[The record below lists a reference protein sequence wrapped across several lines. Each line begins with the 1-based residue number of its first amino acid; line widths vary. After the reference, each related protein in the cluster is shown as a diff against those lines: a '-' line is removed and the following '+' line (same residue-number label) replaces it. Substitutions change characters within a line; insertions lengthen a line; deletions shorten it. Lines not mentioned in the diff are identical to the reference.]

1 MLFLRMAKNNKE
13 KLFTYFKN
21 LKFFFCLFLF
31 ILLFSFDLILNVNAD
46 SNVAGGGLPGYSIQ
60 SGSGVGYGSQQN
72 YYDIYKSFGGLGAGI
87 GGQFT
92 DADLGAME
100 AYYVG
105 GGYMTAEQFQA
116 AAAAYVEANV
126 DPQFEGSLEDFTVFL
141 GDYVGVADLPRYEP
155 TVPEYPADSSSP
167 PSAESIPAN
176 PSVPAAG
183 DQPTAVEGGA
193 LPAET
198 SPAAENP
205 ENVDANI
212 PVAGNQTI
220 VGEDPMVAATLV
232 SLEDGEN
239 NTTQP
244 EVVFLGN
251 QTQPETVQL
260 GNQTQPETVELGN
273 QTQPETVQLG
283 NQTQPETV
291 QLGNQDQPKTVYLG
305 NQTQP
310 ETVYLGNQTQPETV
324 ELGNQTPPEVVYLG
338 NQTQPDTI
346 LLGDQDQ
353 PDTIVLGNTTQPETV
368 PVGDQTQPE
377 TIPVS
382 NQTQPETVELDNET
396 PPPAVCAGNGCG
408 AAVVA
413 QNQNNDSV
421 YLPPTAEDDGPEDVS
436 VVPSAGDGVVP
447 ESSESLP
454 PSLPESAPGASSDET
469 IPSASNAV
477 VGEGGAV
484 EDNLA
489 SVASATTYATVV
501 DTADANT
508 DAANT
513 DIIPAGQGNEQTSD
527 AISQLI
533 VLSATEAKLTV
544 FAREAA
550 LDFRLE
556 TANARAA
563 AFYSRKGITAAPL
576 YLGAGKQISAGVWEL
591 SIDLNANPLPNGNYY
606 IFAQIDRGDIN
617 VYHST
622 DVYIAVN
629 VVSAD
634 NREEREALEQ
644 TVAQNSESVGQNEE
658 KIQEVVR
665 RVADN
670 DLSQKLNLEE
680 KTAELANLVRIIRR
694 LENLIEEQTAE
705 KGVIEAQIKRL
716 NLEIAN
722 LPPDVLS
729 VIQRDKA
736 AAREYLKGQKDVLEQ
751 KIAVAV
757 AALDDTVRKK
767 EALTAEIIGLAGSE
781 NEKNTLKENI
791 AAMEREIAARE
802 TEIIAGRKIL
812 LADTDGDG
820 LLDGRE
826 MELGTDPLNPDT
838 DGDGLLDG
846 DEAAMGYDP
855 LTPSEFAV
863 DSAVDPRPLP
873 PMQFE
878 IYKVEEA
885 VSVKIGEDGR
895 SAIRFSGQGL
905 PLSYVTLFIYS
916 APVIVAVKT
925 DAHGRWTYTLDKPLE
940 DGQHSVYA
948 ARINAQGRIAARSEV
963 YVFKKT
969 GDQIE
974 KLVAGQEASMS
985 SATGRIIQNFK
996 FAIIVIVIITA
1007 GAALAAVGYLAN
1019 RGAKKV

>member
-1 MLFLRMAKNNKE
+1 
-13 KLFTYFKN
+13 
-21 LKFFFCLFLF
+21 
-31 ILLFSFDLILNVNAD
+31 
-46 SNVAGGGLPGYSIQ
+46 
-60 SGSGVGYGSQQN
+60 
-72 YYDIYKSFGGLGAGI
+72 
-87 GGQFT
+87 
-92 DADLGAME
+92 
-100 AYYVG
+100 
-105 GGYMTAEQFQA
+105 MTAEQFQA

-141 GDYVGVADLPRYEP
+141 GDYVGVADLPRYESS
-155 TVPEYPADSSSP
+155 VPQPVDPSLP
-167 PSAESIPAN
+167 PAESVPAN
-176 PSVPAAG
+176 PVAPVAG
-183 DQPTAVEGGA
+183 DQPAAVEGSA
-193 LPAET
+193 LPAQT
-198 SPAAENP
+198 LSAAETAA
-205 ENVDANI
+205 ESSSAAEGNVSDGGVSVI
-212 PVAGNQTI
+212 T
-220 VGEDPMVAATLV
+220 GEDPTVATTLV

-239 NTTQP
+239 NATQP
-244 EVVFLGN
+244 EVVFLDQN
-251 QTQPETVQL
+251 QPAAVPL
-260 GNQTQPETVELGN
+260 GNQTQPDTVKLGN
-273 QTQPETVQLG
+273 QTKPDTVR
-283 NQTQPETV
+283 
-291 QLGNQDQPKTVYLG
+291 LGNQDQPETIKLGDQTKPETVRLG
-305 NQTQP
+305 NQDQP

-324 ELGNQTPPEVVYLG
+324 ELGDQTPPEVVYLG

-346 LLGDQDQ
+346 VLGNQTQ

-368 PVGDQTQPE
+368 PLG
-377 TIPVS
+377 
-382 NQTQPETVELDNET
+382 NQTQPETVPIGNQTQPETVPIGNQTQPEAVELGNET
-396 PPPAVCAGNGCG
+396 SPPAVCAGNGCG
-408 AAVVA
+408 PAVAA
-413 QNQNNDSV
+413 QNQNNDDPV
-421 YLPPTAEDDGPEDVS
+421 YLPPAAEDDSPEDVP
-436 VVPSAGDGVVP
+436 VAPGAGDGVTLEFP
-447 ESSESLP
+447 ESV
-454 PSLPESAPGASSDET
+454 PGAPSGAP

-477 VGEGGAV
+477 VGESGAV
-484 EDNLA
+484 QDNP
-489 SVASATTYATVV
+489 ASAESAATYAVAV
-501 DTADANT
+501 DTADAKV
-508 DAANT
+508 DVV
-513 DIIPAGQGNEQTSD
+513 PADQDNEQTSD
-527 AISQLI
+527 AVSQLV
-533 VLSATEAKLTV
+533 VLPAAEAKLTV
-544 FAREAA
+544 FTRETA

-563 AFYSRKGITAAPL
+563 AFYSRKGVTAAPL

-606 IFAQIDRGDIN
+606 IFAQIVRGDIN

-622 DVYIAVN
+622 DVYIAIS
-629 VVSAD
+629 VVSTD
-634 NREEREALEQ
+634 NQEERKALER
-644 TVAQNSESVGQNEE
+644 TVAENGESVGQNEE

-705 KGVIEAQIKRL
+705 KEAIEAQIKRL

-736 AAREYLKGQKDVLEQ
+736 AAREYLKNQKDVLER

-757 AALDDTVRKK
+757 VARDDTVRKK
-767 EALTAEIIGLAGSE
+767 EALTAEILNLAGSE
-781 NEKNTLKENI
+781 NEKNTLKESI

-802 TEIIAGRKIL
+802 AEIIAGRKIL

-826 MELGTDPLNPDT
+826 MEMGTNPLNPDT

-863 DSAVDPRPLP
+863 DPAVDPRPLP

-885 VSVKIGEDGR
+885 VSVKIGENGR

-1007 GAALAAVGYLAN
+1007 GAALAAIGYLAN

>member
-1 MLFLRMAKNNKE
+1 MDAFD
-13 KLFTYFKN
+13 TSV
-21 LKFFFCLFLF
+21 
-31 ILLFSFDLILNVNAD
+31 FSGHSGVTALG
-46 SNVAGGGLPGYSIQ
+46 SYP
-60 SGSGVGYGSQQN
+60 SGSSLSEMDLVGT
-72 YYDIYKSFGGLGAGI
+72 YD
-87 GGQFT
+87 
-92 DADLGAME
+92 
-100 AYYVG
+100 YYVG
-105 GGYMTAEQFQA
+105 GGRMTEEQYRA
-116 AAAAYVEANV
+116 AVEDYAARIVEPN
-126 DPQFEGSLEDFTVFL
+126 FEDSIDSFVSVLIEHSGQ
-141 GDYVGVADLPRYEP
+141 ADLSRYEP
-155 TVPEYPADSSSP
+155 IIPEYPDDPSFSLP
-167 PSAESIPAN
+167 PVESIPAN
-176 PSVPAAG
+176 PSAPVAG
-183 DQPTAVEGGA
+183 DQPTAVEGSA
-193 LPAET
+193 LSAET

-205 ENVDANI
+205 GNVEANV
-212 PVAGNQTI
+212 PAGGDQAI
-220 VGEDPMVAATLV
+220 IGEDPTVATTLV
-232 SLEDGEN
+232 SLEDGESN
-239 NTTQP
+239 ATQP
-244 EVVFLGN
+244 EVVFLDQNQPAAVPLGNQTQPDTVKLGN
-251 QTQPETVQL
+251 QTQPETVPL
-260 GNQTQPETVELGN
+260 GNQTQPETVRLGN
-273 QTQPETVQLG
+273 QE
-283 NQTQPETV
+283 
-291 QLGNQDQPKTVYLG
+291 
-305 NQTQP
+305 QP
-310 ETVYLGNQTQPETV
+310 ETVYLGNQTQPEIV
-324 ELGNQTPPEVVYLG
+324 ELGDQTPPEVVYLG

-346 LLGDQDQ
+346 LLGNQTQ
-353 PDTIVLGNTTQPETV
+353 PDTIVLGNTTQPETI
-368 PVGDQTQPE
+368 PLSDQPQSG
-377 TIPVS
+377 S
-382 NQTQPETVELDNET
+382 NQTQPETVPLDNQTQPET
-396 PPPAVCAGNGCG
+396 APSGNQTQPETVEVSNETSLPAVCAGNGCG
-408 AAVVA
+408 AAVVVQN
-413 QNQNNDSV
+413 QNQNNNDFV
-421 YLPPTAEDDGPEDVS
+421 YLPPAAEDDSPEDVP
-436 VVPSAGDGVVP
+436 VAPGAGDGVIPEFP
-447 ESSESLP
+447 ESV
-454 PSLPESAPGASSDET
+454 PGASSGET

-484 EDNLA
+484 EDNP
-489 SVASATTYATVV
+489 ASAESAATYATVV
-501 DTADANT
+501 DAADADT
-508 DAANT
+508 DAINT
-513 DIIPAGQGNEQTSD
+513 DIIPVGQGNEQTSD
-527 AISQLI
+527 AVSQLI
-533 VLSATEAKLTV
+533 VLPAAEAKLTV
-544 FAREAA
+544 FARETA

-563 AFYSRKGITAAPL
+563 AFYSRKGITATPL
-576 YLGAGKQISAGVWEL
+576 YLGAGKQIFAGVWEL

-622 DVYIAVN
+622 DVYIAIS

-634 NREEREALEQ
+634 NREEREVLEQ
-644 TVAQNSESVGQNEE
+644 TIAENSESVGQSEE

-665 RVADN
+665 QTSESN
-670 DLSQKLNLEE
+670 LIKKLNLEE

-705 KGVIEAQIKRL
+705 KEIIEAQIKKL

-736 AAREYLKGQKDVLEQ
+736 AAREYLKNQRDVLER

-757 AALDDTVRKK
+757 AARADALGKK
-767 EALTAEIIGLAGSE
+767 EALIAEIIGLAGSE
-781 NEKNTLKENI
+781 NEKNTLKENV
-791 AAMEREIAARE
+791 AAMEREIVARE

-826 MELGTDPLNPDT
+826 MEMGTDPLNPDT

-846 DEAAMGYDP
+846 DEAAMGYNP
-855 LTPSEFAV
+855 LTPTQFAG
-863 DSAVDPRPLP
+863 DPIVDPRPLP

-974 KLVAGQEASMS
+974 KLMTGQEASMS
-985 SATGRIIQNFK
+985 SATGKIIQNFK
-996 FAIIVIVIITA
+996 FAIIVIVIIA
-1007 GAALAAVGYLAN
+1007 VAVALAAVGYLAN

>member
-1 MLFLRMAKNNKE
+1 MSFLNNHCTRKANNIFLKLRKPFNLF
-13 KLFTYFKN
+13 F
-21 LKFFFCLFLF
+21 LFLF
-31 ILLFSFDLILNVNAD
+31 IYFLNFNFNLVYADMDAFDTSVFSGHSGVTALG
-46 SNVAGGGLPGYSIQ
+46 SYP
-60 SGSGVGYGSQQN
+60 SGSSLSEMDLVGT
-72 YYDIYKSFGGLGAGI
+72 YD
-87 GGQFT
+87 
-92 DADLGAME
+92 
-100 AYYVG
+100 YYVG
-105 GGYMTAEQFQA
+105 GGRMTEEQYRA
-116 AAAAYVEANV
+116 AVEDYAARIVEPN
-126 DPQFEGSLEDFTVFL
+126 FEDSIDSFVSVLIEHSGQ
-141 GDYVGVADLPRYEP
+141 ADLSRYEP
-155 TVPEYPADSSSP
+155 IIPEYPDDPSFSLP
-167 PSAESIPAN
+167 PVESIPAN
-176 PSVPAAG
+176 PSAPVAG
-183 DQPTAVEGGA
+183 DQPTAVEGNA

-205 ENVDANI
+205 ANVDANI

-220 VGEDPMVAATLV
+220 VGEDPTVATTLV

-239 NTTQP
+239 NATQP
-244 EVVFLGN
+244 EVVFLDQNQPAAVPLGN
-251 QTQPETVQL
+251 QTKPDTIVLGNTTQPETVQLGNQTHPETVELGNQTKPDTIVLGNTTQPETVQL

-273 QTQPETVQLG
+273 QT
-283 NQTQPETV
+283 
-291 QLGNQDQPKTVYLG
+291 
-305 NQTQP
+305 
-310 ETVYLGNQTQPETV
+310 
-324 ELGNQTPPEVVYLG
+324 PPEVIYLG

-346 LLGDQDQ
+346 LLGNQDQ

-368 PVGDQTQPE
+368 PLGDQPQSG
-377 TIPVS
+377 S
-382 NQTQPETVELDNET
+382 NQTQPETVPLDNQTQSET
-396 PPPAVCAGNGCG
+396 VPSGNQTQPEAVEVSNEILPPAVCAGNGCA
-408 AAVVA
+408 AAVAVQD
-413 QNQNNDSV
+413 QNNNDSV
-421 YLPPTAEDDGPEDVS
+421 YLPPAAEDDRPEDVP
-436 VVPSAGDGVVP
+436 VAPVAGDGVTPEFP
-447 ESSESLP
+447 ESV
-454 PSLPESAPGASSDET
+454 PGAPSGAP

-477 VGEGGAV
+477 VGESGAV
-484 EDNLA
+484 QDNP
-489 SVASATTYATVV
+489 ASAASAATYAVAV
-501 DTADANT
+501 DTADAKV
-508 DAANT
+508 DVV
-513 DIIPAGQGNEQTSD
+513 PAGQDNEQIST
-527 AISQLI
+527 AISQLV
-533 VLSATEAKLTV
+533 VLPAAEAKLTV
-544 FAREAA
+544 FTRETA

-622 DVYIAVN
+622 DVYIAIS
-629 VVSAD
+629 VVFAD
-634 NREEREALEQ
+634 NQEERKAREQ
-644 TVAQNSESVGQNEE
+644 TVAENSESVGQSEE
-658 KIQEVVR
+658 KIQEAVR
-665 RVADN
+665 QTSEG
-670 DLSQKLNLEE
+670 DLIKKLNLEE

-694 LENLIEEQTAE
+694 LENLIEEQTVE
-705 KGVIEAQIKRL
+705 KEIIEAQIKRL

-722 LPPDVLS
+722 LPPGVLS

-736 AAREYLKGQKDVLEQ
+736 AAREYLKNQRDVLER
-751 KIAVAV
+751 KIAVAM
-757 AALDDTVRKK
+757 AARDDAAGKK
-767 EALTAEIIGLAGSE
+767 ETLIAEIIGLAGNE
-781 NEKNTLKENI
+781 NEKNTLKESI

-826 MELGTDPLNPDT
+826 MEMGTDPLNPDT

-846 DEAAMGYDP
+846 DEAAVGYNP
-855 LTPSEFAV
+855 LTPSEFAA
-863 DSAVDPRPLP
+863 DPIVDPRPLP

-885 VSVKIGEDGR
+885 VSVKIAEDSR

-974 KLVAGQEASMS
+974 KLMTGQEASMS
-985 SATGRIIQNFK
+985 SATGKIIQNFK
-996 FAIIVIVIITA
+996 FAIIVIVIIAA

>member
-1 MLFLRMAKNNKE
+1 MVYLNSFKKNFN
-13 KLFTYFKN
+13 
-21 LKFFFCLFLF
+21 KFFKSNFLIGIRAF
-31 ILLFSFDLILNVNAD
+31 LAFTAIGYISFLYL
-46 SNVAGGGLPGYSIQ
+46 YTE
-60 SGSGVGYGSQQN
+60 
-72 YYDIYKSFGGLGAGI
+72 IYAEGIPLSGGLGQGQGSSSVVNISEI
-87 GGQFT
+87 GPGLFGT
-92 DADLGAME
+92 YNVDLGAME

-105 GGYMTAEQFQA
+105 GGYMTKEQFQA

-126 DPQFEGSLEDFTVFL
+126 DPQFEGSMEDFTVFL
-141 GDYVGVADLPRYEP
+141 GDYVGVADLPRYESS
-155 TVPEYPADSSSP
+155 VPQPVDPSLP
-167 PSAESIPAN
+167 PAESVPAN
-176 PSVPAAG
+176 PSAPAAG
-183 DQPTAVEGGA
+183 DQPTAVEGSA
-193 LPAET
+193 LSAET

-205 ENVDANI
+205 GNVEANV
-212 PVAGNQTI
+212 PAGGDQAI
-220 VGEDPMVAATLV
+220 IGEDPTVATTLV
-232 SLEDGEN
+232 SLEDGESN
-239 NTTQP
+239 ATQP
-244 EVVFLGN
+244 EVVFLDQNQPETVKLGN
-251 QTQPETVQL
+251 QTKPDTIVLGNTTQPETVQL

-273 QTQPETVQLG
+273 QTKPDTVQLGNQTKPETVQLG
-283 NQTQPETV
+283 NQTQPEI
-291 QLGNQDQPKTVYLG
+291 
-305 NQTQP
+305 
-310 ETVYLGNQTQPETV
+310 V
-324 ELGNQTPPEVVYLG
+324 ELGDQTPPEVVYLG

-346 LLGDQDQ
+346 LLGNQTQ
-353 PDTIVLGNTTQPETV
+353 PDTIVLGNTTQPETI
-368 PVGDQTQPE
+368 PLSDQPQSG
-377 TIPVS
+377 S
-382 NQTQPETVELDNET
+382 NQTQPETVPLDNQTQPET
-396 PPPAVCAGNGCG
+396 APSGNQTQPETVEVSNETSLPAVCAGNGCG
-408 AAVVA
+408 AAVVVQN
-413 QNQNNDSV
+413 QNQNNNDFV
-421 YLPPTAEDDGPEDVS
+421 YLPPAAEDDSPEDVP
-436 VVPSAGDGVVP
+436 VAPGAGDGVIPEFP
-447 ESSESLP
+447 ESV
-454 PSLPESAPGASSDET
+454 PGASSGET

-477 VGEGGAV
+477 VGESGAV
-484 EDNLA
+484 QDNPTSA
-489 SVASATTYATVV
+489 ASAATYATVV
-501 DTADANT
+501 DAADANT
-508 DAANT
+508 DANV
-513 DIIPAGQGNEQTSD
+513 DVVPADQDNEQTSD
-527 AISQLI
+527 AVSQLV
-533 VLSATEAKLTV
+533 VLSAAEAKLTV
-544 FAREAA
+544 FTRETA

-563 AFYSRKGITAAPL
+563 AFYSRKGITATPL
-576 YLGAGKQISAGVWEL
+576 YLGAGKQIFAGVWEL

-629 VVSAD
+629 VISAD
-634 NREEREALEQ
+634 NQEERKALEQ
-644 TVAQNSESVGQNEE
+644 TVAENSESVGQSEE

-665 RVADN
+665 QTSESN
-670 DLSQKLNLEE
+670 LIKKLNLEE

-705 KGVIEAQIKRL
+705 KEIIEAQIKKL

-736 AAREYLKGQKDVLEQ
+736 AAREYLKNQRDVLER

-757 AALDDTVRKK
+757 AARVDALGKK
-767 EALTAEIIGLAGSE
+767 EALIAEIIGLAGSE
-781 NEKNTLKENI
+781 NEKNTLKENV
-791 AAMEREIAARE
+791 AAMEREIVARE

-826 MELGTDPLNPDT
+826 MEMGTDPLNPDT

-846 DEAAMGYDP
+846 DEAAMGYNP
-855 LTPSEFAV
+855 LTPTQFAG
-863 DSAVDPRPLP
+863 DPIVDPRPLP

-974 KLVAGQEASMS
+974 KLMTGQEASMS
-985 SATGRIIQNFK
+985 SATGKIIQNFK
-996 FAIIVIVIITA
+996 FAIIVIVIIA
-1007 GAALAAVGYLAN
+1007 VAVALAAVGYLAN

>member
-1 MLFLRMAKNNKE
+1 
-13 KLFTYFKN
+13 
-21 LKFFFCLFLF
+21 
-31 ILLFSFDLILNVNAD
+31 
-46 SNVAGGGLPGYSIQ
+46 
-60 SGSGVGYGSQQN
+60 
-72 YYDIYKSFGGLGAGI
+72 
-87 GGQFT
+87 
-92 DADLGAME
+92 ME

-176 PSVPAAG
+176 PSAPVAG
-183 DQPTAVEGGA
+183 DQPTAVEGNA
-193 LPAET
+193 LPAQTPPATET
-198 SPAAENP
+198 AAENSSVVQG
-205 ENVDANI
+205 NVSDGGV
-212 PVAGNQTI
+212 PVIT
-220 VGEDPMVAATLV
+220 GEDPTVAAALV
-232 SLEDGEN
+232 SLEDGES
-239 NTTQP
+239 NTTQS

-260 GNQTQPETVELGN
+260 GNQTQPETVYLGN
-273 QTQPETVQLG
+273 QTK
-283 NQTQPETV
+283 PETV
-291 QLGNQDQPKTVYLG
+291 QLGNQDQPETVYLG

-310 ETVYLGNQTQPETV
+310 ETVQLGNQTQPETV

-477 VGEGGAV
+477 VGESGAV
-484 EDNLA
+484 QDNPTSA
-489 SVASATTYATVV
+489 ASAATYATVV
-501 DTADANT
+501 DAADANT
-508 DAANT
+508 DANV
-513 DIIPAGQGNEQTSD
+513 DVVPADQDNEQTSD
-527 AISQLI
+527 AVSQLV
-533 VLSATEAKLTV
+533 VLSAAEAKLTV
-544 FAREAA
+544 FTRETA

-563 AFYSRKGITAAPL
+563 AFYSRKGITATPL
-576 YLGAGKQISAGVWEL
+576 YLGAGKQIFAGVWEL

-629 VVSAD
+629 VISAD
-634 NREEREALEQ
+634 NQEERKALEQ
-644 TVAQNSESVGQNEE
+644 TVAENSESVGQSEE

-665 RVADN
+665 QTSESN
-670 DLSQKLNLEE
+670 LIKKLNLEE

-705 KGVIEAQIKRL
+705 KEIIEAQIKKL

-736 AAREYLKGQKDVLEQ
+736 AAREYLKNQRDVLER

-757 AALDDTVRKK
+757 AARVDALGKK
-767 EALTAEIIGLAGSE
+767 EALIAEIIGLAGSE
-781 NEKNTLKENI
+781 NEKNTLKENV
-791 AAMEREIAARE
+791 AAMEREIVARE

-826 MELGTDPLNPDT
+826 MEMGTDPLNPDT

-846 DEAAMGYDP
+846 DEAAMGYNP
-855 LTPSEFAV
+855 LTPSEFAA
-863 DSAVDPRPLP
+863 DPIVDPRPLP

-974 KLVAGQEASMS
+974 KLMTGQEASMS
-985 SATGRIIQNFK
+985 SATGKIIQNFK
-996 FAIIVIVIITA
+996 FAIIVIVIIA
-1007 GAALAAVGYLAN
+1007 VAVALAAVGYLAN

>member
-72 YYDIYKSFGGLGAGI
+72 YYDIYKSFGGLGTGI

-155 TVPEYPADSSSP
+155 TVPEYPVDSSSP

-176 PSVPAAG
+176 PVAPAAR
-183 DQPTAVEGGA
+183 DQPTAVEGNA
-193 LPAET
+193 LPAQTPPATET
-198 SPAAENP
+198 AAENSSVVQG
-205 ENVDANI
+205 NVSDGGV
-212 PVAGNQTI
+212 PVIT
-220 VGEDPMVAATLV
+220 GEDPTVAAALV
-232 SLEDGEN
+232 SLEDGES
-239 NTTQP
+239 NTTQS

-260 GNQTQPETVELGN
+260 GNQTQPETVYLGN
-273 QTQPETVQLG
+273 QTK
-283 NQTQPETV
+283 PETV
-291 QLGNQDQPKTVYLG
+291 QLGNQDQPETVYLG

-310 ETVYLGNQTQPETV
+310 ETVQLGNQTQPETV

-484 EDNLA
+484 EDNP
-489 SVASATTYATVV
+489 ASAESAATYATVV
-501 DTADANT
+501 D
-508 DAANT
+508 
-513 DIIPAGQGNEQTSD
+513 
-527 AISQLI
+527 
-533 VLSATEAKLTV
+533 
-544 FAREAA
+544 
-550 LDFRLE
+550 
-556 TANARAA
+556 
-563 AFYSRKGITAAPL
+563 
-576 YLGAGKQISAGVWEL
+576 
-591 SIDLNANPLPNGNYY
+591 
-606 IFAQIDRGDIN
+606 
-617 VYHST
+617 
-622 DVYIAVN
+622 
-629 VVSAD
+629 
-634 NREEREALEQ
+634 
-644 TVAQNSESVGQNEE
+644 
-658 KIQEVVR
+658 
-665 RVADN
+665 VAD
-670 DLSQKLNLEE
+670 
-680 KTAELANLVRIIRR
+680 
-694 LENLIEEQTAE
+694 
-705 KGVIEAQIKRL
+705 
-716 NLEIAN
+716 
-722 LPPDVLS
+722 
-729 VIQRDKA
+729 
-736 AAREYLKGQKDVLEQ
+736 
-751 KIAVAV
+751 
-757 AALDDTVRKK
+757 
-767 EALTAEIIGLAGSE
+767 
-781 NEKNTLKENI
+781 
-791 AAMEREIAARE
+791 
-802 TEIIAGRKIL
+802 
-812 LADTDGDG
+812 ADTDAI
-820 LLDGRE
+820 
-826 MELGTDPLNPDT
+826 N
-838 DGDGLLDG
+838 
-846 DEAAMGYDP
+846 
-855 LTPSEFAV
+855 
-863 DSAVDPRPLP
+863 
-873 PMQFE
+873 
-878 IYKVEEA
+878 
-885 VSVKIGEDGR
+885 KIGR
-895 SAIRFSGQGL
+895 
-905 PLSYVTLFIYS
+905 
-916 APVIVAVKT
+916 
-925 DAHGRWTYTLDKPLE
+925 AH
-940 DGQHSVYA
+940 V
-948 ARINAQGRIAARSEV
+948 
-963 YVFKKT
+963 
-969 GDQIE
+969 
-974 KLVAGQEASMS
+974 
-985 SATGRIIQNFK
+985 
-996 FAIIVIVIITA
+996 
-1007 GAALAAVGYLAN
+1007 
-1019 RGAKKV
+1019 

>member
-1 MLFLRMAKNNKE
+1 MSFLNNHCTRKANNIFLKLRKPFNLF
-13 KLFTYFKN
+13 F
-21 LKFFFCLFLF
+21 LFLF
-31 ILLFSFDLILNVNAD
+31 IYFLNFNFNLVYADMDAFDTSVFSGHSGVTALG
-46 SNVAGGGLPGYSIQ
+46 SYP
-60 SGSGVGYGSQQN
+60 SGSSLSEMDLVGT
-72 YYDIYKSFGGLGAGI
+72 YD
-87 GGQFT
+87 
-92 DADLGAME
+92 
-100 AYYVG
+100 YYVG
-105 GGYMTAEQFQA
+105 GGRMTEEQYRA
-116 AAAAYVEANV
+116 AVEDYAARIVEPN
-126 DPQFEGSLEDFTVFL
+126 FEDSIDSFVSVLIEHSGQ
-141 GDYVGVADLPRYEP
+141 ADLSRYEP
-155 TVPEYPADSSSP
+155 IIPEYPDDPSFSLP
-167 PSAESIPAN
+167 PVESIPAN
-176 PSVPAAG
+176 PSAPVAG
-183 DQPTAVEGGA
+183 DQPTAVEGNA

-205 ENVDANI
+205 ANVDANI

-220 VGEDPMVAATLV
+220 VGEDPTVATTLV

-239 NTTQP
+239 NATQP
-244 EVVFLGN
+244 EVVFLDQNQPETVKLGN
-251 QTQPETVQL
+251 QTKPDTIVLGNTTQPETVQL

-273 QTQPETVQLG
+273 QTKPDTVQLGNQTKPETVQLG
-283 NQTQPETV
+283 NQTQPEI
-291 QLGNQDQPKTVYLG
+291 
-305 NQTQP
+305 
-310 ETVYLGNQTQPETV
+310 V
-324 ELGNQTPPEVVYLG
+324 ELGDQTPPEVVYLG

-346 LLGDQDQ
+346 LLGNQTQ
-353 PDTIVLGNTTQPETV
+353 PDTIVLGNTTQPETI
-368 PVGDQTQPE
+368 PLSDQPQSG
-377 TIPVS
+377 S
-382 NQTQPETVELDNET
+382 NQTQPETVPLDNQTQPET
-396 PPPAVCAGNGCG
+396 APSGNQTQPETVEVSNETSLPAVCAGNGCG
-408 AAVVA
+408 AAVVVQN
-413 QNQNNDSV
+413 QNQNNNDFV
-421 YLPPTAEDDGPEDVS
+421 YLPPAAEDDSPEDVP
-436 VVPSAGDGVVP
+436 VAPGAGDGVIPEFP
-447 ESSESLP
+447 ESV
-454 PSLPESAPGASSDET
+454 PGASSGET

-477 VGEGGAV
+477 VGESGAV
-484 EDNLA
+484 QDNPTSA
-489 SVASATTYATVV
+489 ASAATYATVV
-501 DTADANT
+501 DAADANT
-508 DAANT
+508 DANV
-513 DIIPAGQGNEQTSD
+513 DVVPADQDNEQTSD
-527 AISQLI
+527 AVSQLV
-533 VLSATEAKLTV
+533 VLSAAEAKLTV
-544 FAREAA
+544 FTRETA

-563 AFYSRKGITAAPL
+563 AFYSRKGITATPL
-576 YLGAGKQISAGVWEL
+576 YLGAGKQIFAGVWEL

-629 VVSAD
+629 VISAD
-634 NREEREALEQ
+634 NQEERKALEQ
-644 TVAQNSESVGQNEE
+644 TVAENSESVGQSEE

-665 RVADN
+665 QTSESN
-670 DLSQKLNLEE
+670 LIKKLNLEE

-705 KGVIEAQIKRL
+705 KEIIEAQIKKL

-736 AAREYLKGQKDVLEQ
+736 AAREYLKNQRDVLER

-757 AALDDTVRKK
+757 AARVDALGKK
-767 EALTAEIIGLAGSE
+767 EALIAEIIGLAGSE
-781 NEKNTLKENI
+781 NEKNTLKENV
-791 AAMEREIAARE
+791 AAMEREIVARE

-826 MELGTDPLNPDT
+826 MEMGTDPLNPDT

-846 DEAAMGYDP
+846 DEAAMGYNP
-855 LTPSEFAV
+855 LTPTQFAG
-863 DSAVDPRPLP
+863 DPIVDPRPLP

-974 KLVAGQEASMS
+974 KLMTGQEASMS
-985 SATGRIIQNFK
+985 SATGKIIQNFK
-996 FAIIVIVIITA
+996 FAIIVIVIIA
-1007 GAALAAVGYLAN
+1007 VAVALAAVGYLAN

>member
-1 MLFLRMAKNNKE
+1 
-13 KLFTYFKN
+13 
-21 LKFFFCLFLF
+21 
-31 ILLFSFDLILNVNAD
+31 
-46 SNVAGGGLPGYSIQ
+46 
-60 SGSGVGYGSQQN
+60 
-72 YYDIYKSFGGLGAGI
+72 
-87 GGQFT
+87 
-92 DADLGAME
+92 
-100 AYYVG
+100 
-105 GGYMTAEQFQA
+105 
-116 AAAAYVEANV
+116 
-126 DPQFEGSLEDFTVFL
+126 
-141 GDYVGVADLPRYEP
+141 
-155 TVPEYPADSSSP
+155 
-167 PSAESIPAN
+167 
-176 PSVPAAG
+176 
-183 DQPTAVEGGA
+183 
-193 LPAET
+193 
-198 SPAAENP
+198 
-205 ENVDANI
+205 
-212 PVAGNQTI
+212 
-220 VGEDPMVAATLV
+220 VAATLV

-260 GNQTQPETVELGN
+260 GNQTQPETVYLGN
-273 QTQPETVQLG
+273 QTK
-283 NQTQPETV
+283 PETV
-291 QLGNQDQPKTVYLG
+291 QLGNQDQPETVYLG

-310 ETVYLGNQTQPETV
+310 ETVQLGNQTQPETV

-665 RVADN
+665 RIADN

-680 KTAELANLVRIIRR
+680 KTAELANLLRIIRR

-736 AAREYLKGQKDVLEQ
+736 AAREYLKNQKDVLER

-757 AALDDTVRKK
+757 VARDDTVRKK
-767 EALTAEIIGLAGSE
+767 EALTAEILNLAGSE
-781 NEKNTLKENI
+781 NEKNTLKESI

-802 TEIIAGRKIL
+802 AEIIAGRKIL

-826 MELGTDPLNPDT
+826 MEMGTNPLNPDT

-863 DSAVDPRPLP
+863 DPAVDPRPLP

-885 VSVKIGEDGR
+885 VSVKIGENGR

-1007 GAALAAVGYLAN
+1007 GAALAAIGYLAN